1 VSDAVAL
8 FTLRVIDNRCHCLPG
23 NTNIGLIAV
32 LCHATC
38 SGIHDLQIPTA
49 CRTQLFPFPFTPNV
63 TPLQPTPL
71 HFFSSD
77 FHESNDRVWCRL
89 GGGGSCSHLPP
100 PCDDATVCMSVCR
113 EFVSYLQDVFEE
125 RDNAGCVAVTCLQLA
140 MSLSTVAASV
150 RRPRASRLG
159 PPLNR
164 PLAKHDLSALK
175 ASIHGRRHGVDWGGH
190 VHPTYARGRS

>member
-1 VSDAVAL
+1 MNPTTGSGAGWGGQL
-8 FTLRVIDNRCHCLPG
+8 LPF
-23 NTNIGLIAV
+23 AY
-32 LCHATC
+32 
-38 SGIHDLQIPTA
+38 
-49 CRTQLFPFPFTPNV
+49 
-63 TPLQPTPL
+63 
-71 HFFSSD
+71 
-77 FHESNDRVWCRL
+77 
-89 GGGGSCSHLPP
+89 P
-100 PCDDATVCMSVCR
+100 PCDDATVCMYVCR